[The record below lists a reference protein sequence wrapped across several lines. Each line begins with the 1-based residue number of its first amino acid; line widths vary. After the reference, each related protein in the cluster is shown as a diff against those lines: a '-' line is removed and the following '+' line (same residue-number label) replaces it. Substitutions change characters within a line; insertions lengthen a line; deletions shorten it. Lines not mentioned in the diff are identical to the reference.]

1 MTLLAKIQDLT
12 TRLDTAESAK
22 GAVEEAKALQALAD
36 ELDQR
41 LERIEALRGD
51 VVLLRTN
58 GVAIEISLTAARQK
72 VQDSMARF
80 EKAAKST
87 TLRSGQRWR
96 GMLEALDASVTTA
109 TVALNSSWAGYTEQ
123 RLFGGTSPETIEPR
137 LPKTP
142 INVREIVRYRLAYRS
157 FSAKK
162 RVTPSTQ
169 GDFDEIKNL
178 SEELQA
184 IAFQEADDVPESV
197 RRFLDATNLSAGAD
211 LTLVTPLV
219 LDWLKANALLDKYMI
234 KARLVGADR

>member
-96 GMLEALDASVTTA
+96 GML
-109 TVALNSSWAGYTEQ
+109 
-123 RLFGGTSPETIEPR
+123 
-137 LPKTP
+137 
-142 INVREIVRYRLAYRS
+142 
-157 FSAKK
+157 
-162 RVTPSTQ
+162 
-169 GDFDEIKNL
+169 
-178 SEELQA
+178 
-184 IAFQEADDVPESV
+184 
-197 RRFLDATNLSAGAD
+197 
-211 LTLVTPLV
+211 
-219 LDWLKANALLDKYMI
+219 
-234 KARLVGADR
+234 